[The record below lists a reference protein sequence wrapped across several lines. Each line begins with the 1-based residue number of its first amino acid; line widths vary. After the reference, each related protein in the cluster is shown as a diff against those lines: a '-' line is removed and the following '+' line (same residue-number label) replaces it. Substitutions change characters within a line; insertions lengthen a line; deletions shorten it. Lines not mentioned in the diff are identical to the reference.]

1 MKKSKCVLS
10 LIMAA
15 AMAFPLV
22 ACDNKQGTTPNGGA
36 NGGATGGSSDV
47 VSIFSRPTVE
57 RPAEGR
63 KDWLDVDSFVCYY
76 GSLTGDSEENPVFGG
91 EPRRALDV
99 LKEFD
104 VAIIHSTQIVGV
116 ENSREYIQELKDAGT
131 YVIAYIS
138 IGEDDGLK
146 VADGLGGG
154 GYASYYI
161 YENGLPKQNGNWGTY
176 FVDGGNPI
184 WQDMVLSRAKAIVD
198 YGVDGLFLDTL
209 DTVDIAYHTI
219 GGMVDL
225 VRRLD
230 EELPEGT
237 KLVPN
242 RGFTIFPYISQYVD
256 GIMFESFYT
265 NWDAD
270 AQVYMDRSP
279 EELEYNINI
288 ACNVINAARRYDYMP
303 VFALDYINRPEYKYM
318 PQEVY
323 NIVWQYD
330 FIPYCT
336 YDRMLHICPNPGV
349 KPTSKR
355 GELALSKLK
364 EDDGGEAAINGDTSA
379 NNLAYAGNGLVTV
392 TVDSTFPGYSG
403 AKPLNDGFYATK
415 ENHDQNKWATEAW
428 ASADDTK
435 KDHWIQFT
443 FSSPQ
448 DISKMIVYWAVDNGT
463 IFSARKARVE
473 AWIGEEWV
481 TVATYDWYQNGEF
494 LTQQQLTEFTFTT
507 VKTDRIRVVQ
517 PKGMGDATS
526 SRLED
531 GEAKFSGIMWV
542 SEVAI
547 YA

>member
-1 MKKSKCVLS
+1 MKKTKCAIS
-10 LIMAA
+10 LLMAA
-15 AMAFPLV
+15 TMAFPLV
-22 ACDNKQGTTPNGGA
+22 ACNVKGG
-36 NGGATGGSSDV
+36 GDS
-47 VSIFSRPTVE
+47 VSIFSRPTVA

-63 KDWLDVDSFVCYY
+63 KDWIDVDSFTCYY
-76 GSLTGDSEENPVFGG
+76 GSFTGPSEDDPVFGG
-91 EPRRALDV
+91 EARTAIDV

-104 VAIIHSTQIVGV
+104 VAIVHGTQIVGV
-116 ENSREYIQELKDAGT
+116 ENARELVQELKDAGT

-138 IGEDDGLK
+138 IGEDDRLR

-184 WQDMVLSRAKAIVD
+184 WQEMTLARAREIID

-209 DTVDIAYHTI
+209 DTVDIAYNTI

-225 VRRLD
+225 VRRLH

-265 NWDAD
+265 DWDATGG
-270 AQVYMDRSP
+270 VYRMRSP
-279 EELEYNINI
+279 EDLEYNMNV
-288 ACNVINAARRYDYMP
+288 ACNVINRARRYDYMP
-303 VFALDYINRPEYKYM
+303 VFALDYVNRSEYDFM
-318 PQEVY
+318 PQVIY
-323 NIVWQYD
+323 DTVWKYD

-336 YDRMLHICPNPGV
+336 YDRMLHICPDPGV
-349 KPTSKR
+349 SPKSNR
-355 GELALSKLK
+355 GELALSMLT
-364 EDDGGEAAINGDTSA
+364 EDSGGEVATNGDTSA
-379 NNLAYAGNGLVTV
+379 ANLAYAGNGLVTV

-415 ENHDQNKWATEAW
+415 ENHDQTKWATEAW
-428 ASADDTK
+428 ASERNQNR
-435 KDHWIQFT
+435 DHWIQFA

-448 DISKMIVYWAVDNGT
+448 DISKVLVYWAVDNGT
-463 IFSARKARVE
+463 IFSPRAAHVE
-473 AWIGEEWV
+473 AWINDEWV
-481 TVATYDWYQNGEF
+481 TVATYTWNPDGQGIEF
-494 LTQQQLTEFTFTT
+494 LVQQQMTEFTFNT

-517 PKGMGDATS
+517 PKGMGDGTS
-526 SRLED
+526 ALLD
-531 GEAKFSGIMWV
+531 GTETTNTGLMWV

>member
-1 MKKSKCVLS
+1 MKKTKTLLS
-10 LIMAA
+10 LLMASLMGLSLA
-15 AMAFPLV
+15 ACGP
-22 ACDNKQGTTPNGGA
+22 DNPD
-36 NGGATGGSSDV
+36 GGSTDDGSGS

-63 KDWLDVDSFVCYY
+63 KDWNDVDSFVCYY
-76 GSLTGDSEENPVFGG
+76 GSLTGPSEETPVFGG
-91 EPRRALDV
+91 EPRVALEV

-104 VAIIHSTQIVGV
+104 VAIIHGTQIVGV
-116 ENSREYIQELKDAGT
+116 ENSREMIQELKDAGT

-138 IGEDDGLK
+138 IGEDDRLRT
-146 VADGLGGG
+146 ADGLGGG

-176 FVDGGNPI
+176 YVDGGNPI
-184 WQDMVLSRAKAIVD
+184 WQEMTLSRAKEIMD

-209 DTVDIAYHTI
+209 DTVDVAYDTI
-219 GGMVDL
+219 GGMIDL

-265 NWDAD
+265 DWDAA
-270 AQVYMDRSP
+270 AQVYKDRS
-279 EELEYNINI
+279 EADLEWNVNV

-303 VFALDYINRPEYKYM
+303 VFALDYINVSEYGYM

-336 YDRMLHICPNPGV
+336 YDRQLHICPNPGI

-355 GELALSKLK
+355 GELALSMLN
-364 EDDGGEAAINGDTSA
+364 EGGGEVTLNGDTSA
-379 NNLAYAGNGLVTV
+379 ANLAYADNGLVTV
-392 TVDSTFPGYSG
+392 TVDSTFQGYSG
-403 AKPLNDGFYATK
+403 VKPLNDGFYATK
-415 ENHDQNKWATEAW
+415 ENHDQLNWATEAW
-428 ASADDTK
+428 ASERNQNR
-435 KDHWIQFT
+435 DHWIQFT

-448 DISKMIVYWAVDNGT
+448 DISKVIVYWAVDSGT
-463 IFSARKARVE
+463 LYSPRAARVE
-473 AWIGEEWV
+473 AWINDAWTE
-481 TVATYDWYQNGEF
+481 VATFSWEQGSDY
-494 LTQQQLTEFTFTT
+494 LVQQQLTEFTFAKVT
-507 VKTDRIRVVQ
+507 TDRIRVVQ
-517 PKGMGDATS
+517 PKGMGDGTS
-526 SRLED
+526 GRLD
-531 GEAKFSGIMWV
+531 GQETTNSGLMWV